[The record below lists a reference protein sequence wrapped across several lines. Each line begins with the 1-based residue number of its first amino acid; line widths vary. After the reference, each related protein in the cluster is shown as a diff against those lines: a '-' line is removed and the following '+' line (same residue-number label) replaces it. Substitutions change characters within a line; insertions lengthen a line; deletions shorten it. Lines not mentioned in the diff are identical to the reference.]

1 MHRASAGLV
10 LAALSSACEPELVV
24 GSWTCPP
31 PDADLAP
38 ANPGKRVDPSWTTG
52 FETGFCD
59 YMRAGGICYA
69 SPEASYRIVDEP
81 VHSGSHAAAY
91 FVTSDPSNR
100 ALQAR
105 CFREGA
111 LPLEAVYGVWFY
123 VPSLATNTGNWNL
136 VHFQGGVPGGSLHN
150 LWDISLRSADDGR
163 LFAYL
168 FDFLNA
174 GIRVPNAAPAVPIG
188 SWFHLE
194 FRLRRASDAT
204 GEVALY
210 QDGTL
215 LIELTGLPTDD
226 TDYGQW
232 YVGNFADAL
241 TPPAS
246 TIYVDDVTI
255 RAAR

>member
-1 MHRASAGLV
+1 MLREPGGV
-10 LAALSSACEPELVV
+10 LPWTSPFIAEPRGRVR
-24 GSWTCPP
+24 
-31 PDADLAP
+31 DL
-38 ANPGKRVDPSWTTG
+38 R
-52 FETGFCD
+52 
-59 YMRAGGICYA
+59 
-69 SPEASYRIVDEP
+69 
-81 VHSGSHAAAY
+81 
-91 FVTSDPSNR
+91 PSNR
-100 ALQAR
+100 ALQAL
-105 CFREGA
+105 FHEGA
-111 LPLEAVYGVWFY
+111 LPLVAVYGVWFY
-123 VPSLATNTGNWNL
+123 LPSPATNTGNWNL
-136 VHFQGGVPGGSLHN
+136 AHFQGGVAGGPLHN

-194 FRLRRASDAT
+194 FRLRRASNAT

-215 LIELTGLPTDD
+215 LMELTGLPTDD

-232 YVGNFADAL
+232 YVGNYADAL
-241 TPPAS
+241 TPPSS

-255 RAAR
+255 RATLRIAEPVAVRAASAFS

>member
-1 MHRASAGLV
+1 VHRASAGLV

-24 GSWTCPP
+24 GSWVCPP
-31 PDADLAP
+31 PDADLGP
-38 ANPGKRVDPSWTTG
+38 ANPGKRVDTPWTTG

-59 YMRAGGICYA
+59 YVRAGGICY
-69 SPEASYRIVDEP
+69 SSGEGSYGVVDAP

-91 FVTSDPSNR
+91 SVTSDASRR
-100 ALQAR
+100 ASQAR

-111 LPLEAVYGVWFY
+111 LPQHAVYGTWFY
-123 VPSLATNTGNWNL
+123 LPSPVTNTGNWNL
-136 VHFQGGVPGGSLHN
+136 IHFQGGTPGGSMHG
-150 LWDISLRSADDGR
+150 LWDVSLRSAGDGT
-163 LFAYL
+163 LTAYL
-168 FDFLNA
+168 FDFLNT
-174 GIRVPNAAPAVPIG
+174 GIRMPNAAPAVPIG

-215 LIELTGLPTDD
+215 LLELTDLPTDD

-232 YVGNFADAL
+232 YVGNYADAL
-241 TPPAS
+241 MPPAS

-255 RAAR
+255 RAVP

>member
-1 MHRASAGLV
+1 MYRASAGLV
-10 LAALSSACEPELVV
+10 LAVLSSACDPELVV
-24 GSWTCPP
+24 GKWACPP
-31 PDADLAP
+31 ADADLAP
-38 ANPGKRVDPSWTTG
+38 ANPGKRVDAPWTTG
-52 FETGFCD
+52 FEMGFCD
-59 YMRAGGICYA
+59 YVRTGGICYSSA
-69 SPEASYRIVDEP
+69 DASYRIVDQP

-91 FVTSDPSNR
+91 DVTSDPSNR

-123 VPSLATNTGNWNL
+123 LPSPATNTGNWNL
-136 VHFQGGVPGGSLHN
+136 VHFQGGVAGGPLHN

-174 GIRVPNAAPAVPIG
+174 GIRVPKAAPAVPIG

-204 GEVALY
+204 GEAALY

-215 LIELTGLPTDD
+215 LMELTGLPTDD
-226 TDYGQW
+226 TAYGQW
-232 YVGNFADAL
+232 YVGNYADGL

-255 RAAR
+255 RPVP

>member
-1 MHRASAGLV
+1 VHRASAGLV

-24 GSWTCPP
+24 GSWMCPP

-38 ANPGKRVDPSWTTG
+38 ANPGKRIEASWTTG

-69 SPEASYRIVDEP
+69 SPDASYSIVNEP

-91 FVTSDPSNR
+91 FVTSDPSGR

-123 VPSLATNTGNWNL
+123 LPSSATNTGNWNL
-136 VHFQGGVPGGSLHN
+136 VHFQGGKPGGPLHN
-150 LWDISLRSADDGR
+150 LWDVSLRSADDGA
-163 LFAYL
+163 LSAYL

-174 GIRVPNAAPAVPIG
+174 GIRVPKAAPAVPIG

-215 LIELTGLPTDD
+215 LIEVKDLPTDD

-255 RAAR
+255 RAVP

>member
-1 MHRASAGLV
+1 VRRARVGLV
-10 LAALSSACEPELVV
+10 LAALSVACEPELVV
-24 GSWTCPP
+24 GSWVCPP

-38 ANPGKRVDPSWTTG
+38 ANPGKRVEAPWTSG

-69 SPEASYRIVDEP
+69 SGEGSYDIVDAP

-91 FVTSDPSNR
+91 LVIPDSRR
-100 ALQAR
+100 ASQAR

-111 LPLEAVYGVWFY
+111 LPLDALYGVWFY
-123 VPSLATNTGNWNL
+123 LPSPATNTGNWNL
-136 VHFQGGVPGGSLHN
+136 IHFQGGTPGGALHN
-150 LWDISLRSADDGR
+150 LWDVSLRSNDDGT
-163 LFAYL
+163 LVAYL
-168 FDFLNA
+168 FDFLNT

-194 FRLRRASDAT
+194 LRLRRASNAT
-204 GEVALY
+204 GQVALY

-215 LIELTGLPTDD
+215 LMELKDLPTDD

-232 YVGNFADAL
+232 YVGNYADAL
-241 TPPAS
+241 APPSS

-255 RAAR
+255 HALP

>member
-1 MHRASAGLV
+1 VHRASAGLV
-10 LAALSSACEPELVV
+10 LVALSSACEPELVV
-24 GSWTCPP
+24 GAWMCPP
-31 PDADLAP
+31 PDAELAP
-38 ANPGKRVDPSWTTG
+38 AHPGKRVDVSWTTG

-59 YMRAGGICYA
+59 YIQAGGICYA

-91 FVTSDPSNR
+91 FVTSDPSRR

-111 LPLEAVYGVWFY
+111 LPRDAVYGVWFY
-123 VPSLATNTGNWNL
+123 LPSPARNAGNWNL
-136 VHFQGGVPGGSLHN
+136 VHFQGGVPGGALHG
-150 LWDISLRSADDGR
+150 LWDVSLRSADDGK

-168 FDFLNA
+168 FDFLNGGA
-174 GIRVPNAAPAVPIG
+174 RVPNAAPAVPIG
-188 SWFHLE
+188 SWVHFE

-215 LIELTGLPTDD
+215 LIELKALPTDD
-226 TDYGQW
+226 TEYGQW

-241 TPPAS
+241 TPSAS

-255 RAAR
+255 RAVP

>member
-1 MHRASAGLV
+1 MHRAGAGLV
-10 LAALSSACEPELVV
+10 LAALLSACEPELVV
-24 GSWTCPP
+24 GSWICPP

-38 ANPGKRVDPSWTTG
+38 SNPGKQVEPSWATG
-52 FETGFCD
+52 FENGFCD

-69 SPEASYRIVDEP
+69 SSDASYTIVDVP

-91 FVTSDPSNR
+91 SVASDGSRR
-100 ALQAR
+100 ASQTR

-111 LPLEAVYGVWFY
+111 LPEDAVYGVWFY
-123 VPSLATNTGNWNL
+123 LPSSATNTGNWNL
-136 VHFQGGVPGGSLHN
+136 IHFQGGPPGGPLHN
-150 LWDISLRSADDGR
+150 LWDVSLKSNNDGT
-163 LFAYL
+163 LVAYL
-168 FDFLNA
+168 YDFLNA

-188 SWFHLE
+188 SWFHFE
-194 FRLRRASDAT
+194 FRLRRASTAT

-215 LIELTGLPTDD
+215 LMALTGLPTDD

-232 YVGNFADAL
+232 YVGNYADAL

-255 RAAR
+255 SAAP